1 MSAMLTLRC
10 NNRRKKIFIW
20 YDFKQ
25 IRDAVLLLFFSDKTN
40 HFEKIFIYANPG
52 KVGNRCTAVLYQRR
66 DIWSRF
72 AKNCNI
78 FQSIAKR
85 QRILKR
91 SPLKKRSK
99 IMQRFQLAWK
109 TDLIRAHNSPGQA
122 ARVIIL
128 KLMISYAGF
137 LIRYD
142 VLFRY
147 V

>member
-78 FQSIAKR
+78 FLEYREAPKDFEAIAIEK
-85 QRILKR
+85 
-91 SPLKKRSK
+91 
-99 IMQRFQLAWK
+99 AVE
-109 TDLIRAHNSPGQA
+109 N
-122 ARVIIL
+122 
-128 KLMISYAGF
+128 YAK
-137 LIRYD
+137 
-142 VLFRY
+142 VL
-147 V
+147 VGLED